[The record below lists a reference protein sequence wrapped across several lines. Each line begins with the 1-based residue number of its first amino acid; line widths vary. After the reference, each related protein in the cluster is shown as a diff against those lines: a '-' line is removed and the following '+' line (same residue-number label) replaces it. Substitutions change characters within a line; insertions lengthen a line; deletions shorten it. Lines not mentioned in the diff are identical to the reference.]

1 MSAIRSE
8 IDREIGLAPSMGL
21 NPYCATISSCSGAPS
36 PIPELL
42 VCYWAARRIDG
53 DAGDLSQDHSVQ
65 VSNQLRS
72 SGKDD
77 KTDWNIDFMTQGF
90 RHSSKPG
97 REGNSTQLRNLV
109 EAMRSIP

>member
-65 VSNQLRS
+65 VSNQLL
-72 SGKDD
+72 
-77 KTDWNIDFMTQGF
+77 IF
-90 RHSSKPG
+90 RK
-97 REGNSTQLRNLV
+97 R
-109 EAMRSIP
+109 